1 MIKKTYVRVITLL
14 LVALMI
20 LGGMAPAVTS
30 YAASSLSVINNS
42 PSVVNVTG
50 TPQADKL
57 STGTHYFRIVGSD
70 MKLYVSSSSSS
81 QGEDTNVDCKDKNSV
96 TYAGMNFG

>member
-20 LGGMAPAVTS
+20 LGVMAPAFTS

-70 MKLYVSSSSSS
+70 MKLYVSAAHPARVRT
-81 QGEDTNVDCKDKNSV
+81 QMWTARTKIQLHMQ
-96 TYAGMNFG
+96 A

>member
-20 LGGMAPAVTS
+20 LGVMAPAFTS

-70 MKLYVSSSSSS
+70 MKLYVSSSSI
-81 QGEDTNVDCKDKNSV
+81 QPG
-96 TYAGMNFG
+96 